1 MMPQLK
7 EVKRPTTLME
17 LFRMDHDV
25 QYLIKS
31 ARGEWK
37 VMKIK
42 MDFRNSR
49 FGITTNGEYNL
60 QELTQDS
67 QIESSIKEI
76 YIIDD
81 LFDMIKEGR

>member
-1 MMPQLK
+1 MPNLK
-7 EVKRPTTLME
+7 EVKKPNTLLE

-25 QYLIKS
+25 HYLIKS
-31 ARGEWK
+31 PRGQWK

-49 FGITTNGEYNL
+49 FGITTDDGYNL
-60 QELTQDS
+60 QEMTQDS
-67 QIESSIKEI
+67 DINNRIAEM

-81 LFDMIKEGR
+81 LFDMIKDGK